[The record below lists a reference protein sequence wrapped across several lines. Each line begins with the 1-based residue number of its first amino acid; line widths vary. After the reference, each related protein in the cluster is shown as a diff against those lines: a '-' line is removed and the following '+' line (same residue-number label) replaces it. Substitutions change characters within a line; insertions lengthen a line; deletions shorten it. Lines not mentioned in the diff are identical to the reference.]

1 MTERLDNPELDAEAS
16 NPDLRTRMQRLRLR
30 AATIRMRAAALGQ
43 DLELEDWGETCGVP
57 RGPSSNCCLHL
68 HRGPIHCLLSPSP
81 SHLSYHSFITHSLY
95 KLVLTTYLEGKG

>member
-30 AATIRMRAAALGQ
+30 AATIRMKAAALGQ

-57 RGPSSNCCLHL
+57 RGPSSNSACICT
-68 HRGPIHCLLSPSP
+68 RAPSTA
-81 SHLSYHSFITHSLY
+81 F
-95 KLVLTTYLEGKG
+95 